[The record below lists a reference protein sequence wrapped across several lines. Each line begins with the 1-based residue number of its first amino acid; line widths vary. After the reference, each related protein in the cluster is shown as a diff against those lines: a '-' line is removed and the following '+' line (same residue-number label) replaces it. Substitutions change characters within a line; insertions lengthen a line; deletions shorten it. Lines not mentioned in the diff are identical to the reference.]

1 MPRLNVFP
9 LHRRKLGVVV
19 TSITAGLLLAQC
31 GPGNKAPDEPAVEV
45 PETPVVVTPVLPAS
59 TPPLTRGDLV
69 SAAARAASAYVAGEV
84 ASGSDPLVGRRI
96 TVRLPFG
103 CGGPKLAQAG
113 PAIADGVARATWGR
127 DRKSIQ
133 LSLTPGD
140 WADSALI
147 AGAGADSVWETVEGF
162 WIPRPWLASDACPGV
177 LRDPLQGGVTAPS
190 PYTVGLAAVFPT
202 GSSRVGQRNGRAY
215 SYSIRAEGDQP
226 LVPSADGYR
235 LVLEGRVV
243 GFPGGR
249 AIRCR
254 TSSPDQRPV
263 CIAAIQLDRVGF
275 ESATGDALSQW
286 R

>member
-1 MPRLNVFP
+1 MCFRFIVASSASLSPRSP
-9 LHRRKLGVVV
+9 
-19 TSITAGLLLAQC
+19 Q
-31 GPGNKAPDEPAVEV
+31 
-45 PETPVVVTPVLPAS
+45 
-59 TPPLTRGDLV
+59 
-69 SAAARAASAYVAGEV
+69 AASSYVAGEV
-84 ASGSDPLVGRRI
+84 PSGSDPLVGRRI
-96 TVRLPFG
+96 AVRLPFG
-103 CGGPKLAQAG
+103 CGGPKPAQAG

-140 WADSALI
+140 WAESALI
-147 AGAGADSVWETVEGF
+147 AGAGADVVWE
-162 WIPRPWLASDACPGV
+162 
-177 LRDPLQGGVTAPS
+177 
-190 PYTVGLAAVFPT
+190 AAVFPT

-226 LVPSADGYR
+226 LAPAADGYR

-254 TSSPDQRPV
+254 TASPDQRPV
-263 CIAAIQLDRVGF
+263 CIAAIQLDRVAF
-275 ESATGDALSQW
+275 ESATGDVLGQW

>member
-19 TSITAGLLLAQC
+19 TSITVGLLLAQC
-31 GPGNKAPDEPAVEV
+31 GPKEKAPEEPAVEV

-69 SAAARAASAYVAGEV
+69 SAAARAASAYVAGDV
-84 ASGSDPLVGRRI
+84 LSGTDPLVGRRI

-103 CGGPKLAQAG
+103 CGGPKPGPAG
-113 PAIADGVARATWGR
+113 PDVADGVPRATWGR
-127 DRKSIQ
+127 DHKSVQ

-140 WADSALI
+140 WVNSALI

-177 LRDPLQGGVTAPS
+177 LRDPLVGGVTTPS
-190 PYTVGLAAVFPT
+190 PNTVGLAAVFPT

-215 SYSIRAEGDQP
+215 RFTVRAEGDQP
-226 LVPSADGYR
+226 LVPPEGGYR

-254 TSSPDQRPV
+254 TSSPEQRPV
-263 CIAAIQLDRVGF
+263 CIAAIQLDRVAF
-275 ESATGDALSQW
+275 ETATGAPLGQW